1 MINNKTVARNLE
13 TNVNG
18 IERNWREMK
27 ETSWEKISRERGVR
41 SRARESETCR
51 LAGKRGKNN
60 VVKWSNRFP
69 IPKLDFLK
77 T

>member
-1 MINNKTVARNLE
+1 MINNTVAKNLG

-27 ETSWEKISRERGVR
+27 ETSWEKIYLGRGA
-41 SRARESETCR
+41 RARESETCR

-60 VVKWSNRFP
+60 DVKCANRFP